1 MPKNQGDGLFGF
13 ILVIGVIAIMMVTA
27 YSSYRKNVALSYF
40 KQIQPLYAKV
50 EILDI
55 TEDKG
60 ICPHH
65 KDEKVV
71 FDALSRTGE
80 RICGQA
86 CCNRGFAVCVLT
98 PNETCSW

>member
-1 MPKNQGDGLFGF
+1 MTRHQADGLFVVVG
-13 ILVIGVIAIMMVTA
+13 ILGVAAFMAIMG
-27 YSSYRKNVALSYF
+27 YSGYQRKVRESYV
-40 KQIQPLYAKV
+40 KQIQAQYAKV

-55 TEDKG
+55 SEDKG
-60 ICPHH
+60 ACPHH

-71 FDALSRTGE
+71 FDALSKTGE

-86 CCNRGFAVCVLT
+86 CCHRGFDVCVIT